1 MNCYHGL
8 PSNETIPCYKKIESS
23 VWPAKKKNR
32 GEESTE
38 FGGKENSKNTLINSK
53 LKFYVKK
60 FIAESEAGRP
70 TGFLS

>member
-1 MNCYHGL
+1 MLQEDWKQCVAGL
-8 PSNETIPCYKKIESS
+8 
-23 VWPAKKKNR
+23 KKNR

>member
-1 MNCYHGL
+1 MVFPQTKQSHVTRRLKAVCGRL
-8 PSNETIPCYKKIESS
+8 K
-23 VWPAKKKNR
+23 KKKNR

-38 FGGKENSKNTLINSK
+38 FGGKENSENTLINSK
-53 LKFYVKK
+53 LKFYIKK

>member
-1 MNCYHGL
+1 MVFPQTKQSHVTRRLKAVCGRL
-8 PSNETIPCYKKIESS
+8 
-23 VWPAKKKNR
+23 KKNR

-38 FGGKENSKNTLINSK
+38 FGGKENFENTLINSK
-53 LKFYVKK
+53 LKFYIKK